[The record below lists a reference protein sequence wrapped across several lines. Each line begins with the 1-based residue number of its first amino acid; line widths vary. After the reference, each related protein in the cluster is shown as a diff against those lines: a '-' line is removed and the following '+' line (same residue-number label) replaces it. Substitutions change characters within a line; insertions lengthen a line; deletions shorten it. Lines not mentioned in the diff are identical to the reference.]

1 MTPFCVFPL
10 LLDSQFYAIPTRFMT
25 KVVVPQATK
34 RHMRGA
40 SLGASNLELEC
51 STSPET
57 EMAIVDVKT
66 DTDTSNRS
74 TQRVFHTARKTKPGH
89 SKAQPDNPRTT
100 LDLNVLNSRC
110 NQPTNPSLAS
120 PASCTIIVLQISNV
134 EPRRI

>member
-25 KVVVPQATK
+25 KVAVPQATK

-40 SLGASNLELEC
+40 SLGASDLELEC
-51 STSPET
+51 MTSPET
-57 EMAIVDVKT
+57 EVDVN
-66 DTDTSNRS
+66 TDTSNRS